1 MGEDNSTVFIGW
13 DKSNTQ
19 VLMVGQPLRAYYMYD
34 AVGVYQY
41 KEDLRKYPTM
51 SNSIQGDVRYRDVND
66 DGKINDQDRTL
77 VGKPDPDYTFGMTN
91 TFKYKDFDLSVLLT
105 GQTGGMI
112 YSLLGRGMDRPGMG
126 ASINVLSRWKNMWV
140 SEEQPGD
147 GKTPG
152 INNSNTGSLYD
163 TRWLYS
169 TDFIKIKNVT
179 LGYRIP
185 IKNKK
190 IINYARVYIS
200 GENLLMWDKYEGG
213 YSPEVNND
221 GKNSDYDYGSYPQA
235 RTITLG
241 VNVTF

>member
-1 MGEDNSTVFIGW
+1 MNASF
-13 DKSNTQ
+13 
-19 VLMVGQPLRAYYMYD
+19 
-34 AVGVYQY
+34 
-41 KEDLRKYPTM
+41 RKPRKF
-51 SNSIQGDVRYRDVND
+51 GFA
-66 DGKINDQDRTL
+66 
-77 VGKPDPDYTFGMTN
+77 DY
-91 TFKYKDFDLSVLLT
+91 S
-105 GQTGGMI
+105 
-112 YSLLGRGMDRPGMG
+112 
-126 ASINVLSRWKNMWV
+126 
-140 SEEQPGD
+140 D

>member
-1 MGEDNSTVFIGW
+1 MGKLPVLITLIQVHCTIPAGCIVPILLKL
-13 DKSNTQ
+13 KS
-19 VLMVGQPLRAYYMYD
+19 
-34 AVGVYQY
+34 
-41 KEDLRKYPTM
+41 
-51 SNSIQGDVRYRDVND
+51 
-66 DGKINDQDRTL
+66 
-77 VGKPDPDYTFGMTN
+77 
-91 TFKYKDFDLSVLLT
+91 
-105 GQTGGMI
+105 
-112 YSLLGRGMDRPGMG
+112 
-126 ASINVLSRWKNMWV
+126 
-140 SEEQPGD
+140 
-147 GKTPG
+147 
-152 INNSNTGSLYD
+152 
-163 TRWLYS
+163 
-169 TDFIKIKNVT
+169 VT

>member
-1 MGEDNSTVFIGW
+1 
-13 DKSNTQ
+13 
-19 VLMVGQPLRAYYMYD
+19 
-34 AVGVYQY
+34 
-41 KEDLRKYPTM
+41 M

-126 ASINVLSRWKNMWV
+126 ASINVLSRWENMWV